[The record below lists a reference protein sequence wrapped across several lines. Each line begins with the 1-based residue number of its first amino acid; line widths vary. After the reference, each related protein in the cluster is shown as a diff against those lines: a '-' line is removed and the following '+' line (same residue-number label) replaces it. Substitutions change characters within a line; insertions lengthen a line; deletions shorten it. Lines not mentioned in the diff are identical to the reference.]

1 MPKPSERASV
11 ERLLRPTEVCRAF
24 GIVGSTLWY
33 WVHVRKLIKPVQH
46 TAGGHAR
53 YRASD
58 VAALKAT
65 LSTAPAVTAEAAA

>member
-33 WVHVRKLIKPVQH
+33 WVHVRKLIKPIQH

-53 YRASD
+53 YRADD
-58 VAALKAT
+58 VAALKAK
-65 LSTAPAVTAEAAA
+65 LSGPGAAAPEAA